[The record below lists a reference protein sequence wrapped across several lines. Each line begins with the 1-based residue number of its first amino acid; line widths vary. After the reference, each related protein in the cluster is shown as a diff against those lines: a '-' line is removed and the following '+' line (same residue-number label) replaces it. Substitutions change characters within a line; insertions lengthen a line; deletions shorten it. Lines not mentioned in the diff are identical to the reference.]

1 MIIKKISNNPL
12 VNADRWA
19 ETSVD
24 FKVNET
30 IMKVR
35 VRYTDSNGQKLSY
48 PPEKEHSFT
57 TAWNMVDQNTGAP
70 AQLIDVITG
79 YDEDNNPIMWRD
91 RPSTAI
97 TEEQFMALLPNDTTA
112 ATRREQIVAI
122 VTMKLDAL
130 DLQGKFN

>member
-57 TAWNMVDQNTGAP
+57 TA
-70 AQLIDVITG
+70 
-79 YDEDNNPIMWRD
+79 
-91 RPSTAI
+91 
-97 TEEQFMALLPNDTTA
+97 
-112 ATRREQIVAI
+112 
-122 VTMKLDAL
+122 
-130 DLQGKFN
+130 